1 MARLTRPMI
10 SSLQWRLSLTLTG
23 AILLVAI
30 GAGWLGFKSAY
41 DDTIGLQDDLL
52 MQVGS
57 LLDRLDVALPDGGLA
72 GGYPGADHESRITL
86 QRLDGTFHGQPSAKH
101 GLALP
106 ADLPDGLQ
114 TVPAYGEYFRVYVRT
129 LRSGPRIALS
139 QETDVRDRIAYRNA
153 WRAVL
158 PFLALLPLL
167 LWVTHRL
174 VRGLLAPVNT
184 LSQEIDRRRD
194 DDLQAIAT
202 TTLPSEIR
210 PFVEA
215 INGLLERVAYTLA
228 AQRRFVA
235 DAAHEL
241 RTPLTALSLQAER
254 FEQSELTM
262 EGRQRL
268 ARLRSGIE
276 RAKTLL
282 HQLLTLA
289 RTQATPSREIAVLA
303 VRDLIRQVLENLLP
317 LAQQKDIDI
326 GVDAPGD
333 ARVASSELELLLV
346 LNNLIDNAIRYTPAG
361 GRIDI
366 TVSELPGQVRVVI
379 ADNGPGIPMA
389 QWQQVFEPFYRLD
402 DHQEPG
408 SGLGLAI
415 VKAIAHRL
423 QIDVSLGFSDP
434 DQGTGLQISL
444 ILPAAAPAMPASPP
458 GQH

>member
-1 MARLTRPMI
+1 MI

-57 LLDRLDVALPDGGLA
+57 LLDRLEVTLPEEGLV
-72 GGYPGADHESRITL
+72 GGYPGADHEFRITL
-86 QRLDGTFHGQPSAKH
+86 QRLDGPGRGSTSGQH
-101 GLALP
+101 LLTLP

-114 TVPAYGEYFRVYVRT
+114 TVLAHGEYFRIYVRT

-139 QETDVRDRIAYRNA
+139 QETDVRDQIAYRNA

-158 PFLALLPLL
+158 PFLALVPLL
-167 LWVTHRL
+167 LLVIHRL
-174 VRGLLAPVNT
+174 VRGLLAPVNM

-202 TTLPSEIR
+202 TTLPREIQ

-215 INGLLERVAYTLA
+215 INRLLERVAYTLA

-254 FEQSELTM
+254 LEQSGLT
-262 EGRQRL
+262 GDARQRL

-289 RTQATPSREIAVLA
+289 RTQAAAPRENAVVA
-303 VRDLIRQVLENLLP
+303 VRALIRQVLESLLP
-317 LAQQKDIDI
+317 LAQQKNIDI
-326 GVDAPGD
+326 SVDAPED
-333 ARVASSELELLLV
+333 VHIASSELELLLV
-346 LNNLIDNAIRYTPAG
+346 LNNLLDNAIRYTPAG
-361 GRIDI
+361 GHIDI
-366 TVSELPGQVRVVI
+366 TVRQQPGQVRVVI
-379 ADNGPGIPMA
+379 ADDGPGIPMA
-389 QWQQVFEPFYRLD
+389 QWQQVFEPFYRLNGN
-402 DHQEPG
+402 QEPG

-415 VKAIAHRL
+415 VKAIADRL
-423 QIDVSLGFSDP
+423 HIDISLAFSDP
-434 DQGTGLQISL
+434 DQGSGLQISL
-444 ILPAAAPAMPASPP
+444 ILPAAAAATPVPSSA
-458 GQH
+458 QH

>member
-1 MARLTRPMI
+1 MI

-57 LLDRLDVALPDGGLA
+57 LLDRLEVSLPEDGLV
-72 GGYPGADHESRITL
+72 GGYPGADHEFRITL
-86 QRLDGTFHGQPSAKH
+86 QRLDGAGHGQTSEEH
-101 GLALP
+101 LLALP

-114 TVPAYGEYFRVYVRT
+114 TVLAHGEYFRIYVRT

-139 QETDVRDRIAYRNA
+139 QETDVRDQIAYRNA

-158 PFLALLPLL
+158 PFLALVPLL
-167 LWVTHRL
+167 LLVIHRL
-174 VRGLLAPVNT
+174 VRGLLAPVNM

-202 TTLPSEIR
+202 TTLPREIR

-215 INGLLERVAYTLA
+215 INGLLARVAYTLA

-254 FEQSELTM
+254 FEQSELT
-262 EGRQRL
+262 GDARQRL

-289 RTQATPSREIAVLA
+289 RTQAAAPRENTVVA
-303 VRDLIRQVLENLLP
+303 VRALIRQVLESLLP
-317 LAQQKDIDI
+317 LAQQKNIDI
-326 GVDAPGD
+326 GVDAPED
-333 ARVASSELELLLV
+333 VRIISSELELLLV
-346 LNNLIDNAIRYTPAG
+346 LNNLLDNAIRYTPAG

-366 TVSELPGQVRVVI
+366 TVREQPGQVRVVI
-379 ADNGPGIPMA
+379 ADNGPGIPMV
-389 QWQQVFEPFYRLD
+389 QWQQVFEPFYRINGN
-402 DHQEPG
+402 QEPG

-415 VKAIAHRL
+415 VKAIADRL
-423 QIDVSLGFSDP
+423 HIDISLAFSDP

-444 ILPAAAPAMPASPP
+444 ILSTAAQAMPTPP
-458 GQH
+458 PAQL